1 MTPDQ
6 FADVD
11 FGGDGLVLAQPADF
25 DALAPP
31 KRIDGPKIVGAD
43 AVRGRA
49 EGGKRA
55 HATMEVRRARR
66 IVDNFAG

>member
-11 FGGDGLVLAQPADF
+11 LRRDCLVLAQPADF
-25 DALAPP
+25 DALAPA

-43 AVRGRA
+43 AMSGRA
-49 EGGKRA
+49 Q
-55 HATMEVRRARR
+55 RRE
-66 IVDNFAG
+66 